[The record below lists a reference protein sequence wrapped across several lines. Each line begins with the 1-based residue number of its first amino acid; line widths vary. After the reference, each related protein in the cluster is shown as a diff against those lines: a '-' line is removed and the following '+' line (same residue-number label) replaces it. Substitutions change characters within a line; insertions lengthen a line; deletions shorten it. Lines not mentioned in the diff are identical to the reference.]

1 MRRDADQLQKG
12 LQAVQHAQRV
22 GSFQVH
28 LIRRDLQVIGLVF
41 LQLLDG
47 RARPLGL
54 DEKHRLVEI
63 SLAPERDPGLP
74 RERFQEAL
82 FSAFQARL
90 LKTFEGDAEP
100 VVDEK
105 LACTRLHLGR

>member
-1 MRRDADQLQKG
+1 MHR
-12 LQAVQHAQRV
+12 
-22 GSFQVH
+22 
-28 LIRRDLQVIGLVF
+28 IRRNLQVIGLVF

-47 RARPLGL
+47 RARPIGL
-54 DEKHRLVEI
+54 DEEHRLVEVGFV
-63 SLAPERDPGLP
+63 PERDPGLP

-90 LKTFEGDAEP
+90 LKTFEGDAEA

-105 LACTRLHLGR
+105 LACTQLYLGR

>member
-1 MRRDADQLQKG
+1 MHR
-12 LQAVQHAQRV
+12 
-22 GSFQVH
+22 
-28 LIRRDLQVIGLVF
+28 IRRNLQVIGLVF
-41 LQLLDG
+41 VQLLDG

-54 DEKHRLVEI
+54 DEKHRLVKI
-63 SLAPERDPGLP
+63 CLVPERNPGLP

-105 LACTRLHLGR
+105 LSCTQLYLGR